1 MTRQWRSNGSF
12 RETDHTDRLLKQNSI
27 TSPVSLIM
35 LEDWESSDLYLDER
49 SRSSGGYKA
58 SFQAP
63 ISSPIAVYSSSGPR
77 YPSKLGSATLGF
89 FCATRAQPNTSTHDP
104 FIKKLVDVFRIENCS
119 PRNPKTFYLFV
130 GLFYICTLERPKRRI
145 WGLEI

>member
-1 MTRQWRSNGSF
+1 VAGIRQVSKHPYPPLSQYIQAVGLVIRASL
-12 RETDHTDRLLKQNSI
+12 DRQHL
-27 TSPVSLIM
+27 V
-35 LEDWESSDLYLDER
+35 
-49 SRSSGGYKA
+49 
-58 SFQAP
+58 
-63 ISSPIAVYSSSGPR
+63 
-77 YPSKLGSATLGF
+77 
-89 FCATRAQPNTSTHDP
+89 FCATRAQLNTSTHDP